1 MPIRRRF
8 ALLPGVVLLACGN
21 PAGPAPR
28 QLPAPT
34 YRADVADDRT
44 KGNVMVDGDL
54 SAENTC
60 NGDHVTMQGKSHQVF
75 TVITRGDSLFVTV
88 HSNIADAQGYGE
100 PSGTRYNL
108 KASQMERAMVVESPA
123 IFIFQDTVRVNEEV
137 VSQGSEP
144 NLILR
149 FTQIVSIVDNVG
161 TVTQPKFSLE
171 CRG

>member
-8 ALLPGVVLLACGN
+8 ALLPGLVLLACDS
-21 PAGPAPR
+21 PAGLATR
-28 QLPAPT
+28 QLSAPT
-34 YRADVADDRT
+34 IRADVADDRS

-75 TVITRGDSLFVTV
+75 TIITRGDSLFITV

-108 KASQMERAMVVESPA
+108 KASQMERGFVVENQTT
-123 IFIFQDTVRVNEEV
+123 FIFEDTVRVNEQV

-149 FTQIVSIVDNVG
+149 FTNTVSIVENG
-161 TVTQPKFSLE
+161 GSVTQPRFSLE